1 MLLTYR
7 LVQCSEYLLITFH
20 EHLSS
25 KQVDLLKL
33 LVCPTVCTTLGLRR
47 LQEAKMGVKVI
58 SSDIY
63 MNINSDIFI
72 YIVFV

>member
-7 LVQCSEYLLITFH
+7 LVQCSEYLLITLH

-25 KQVDLLKL
+25 KQVELLKL
-33 LVCPTVCTTLGLRR
+33 LVCSTVCTTLGLILLKIVVRR
-47 LQEAKMGVKVI
+47 LREATMGVKVM

-63 MNINSDIFI
+63 
-72 YIVFV
+72 IVLI